1 MADSF
6 LDSTFTNLSSP
17 LDASPSKMWPIH
29 ACHGGSLALWAP
41 CFCEA
46 SSLLES
52 SQGSE
57 ESSQVS

>member
-6 LDSTFTNLSSP
+6 VDSTFINLSSL
-17 LDASPSKMWPIH
+17 LDAGPSRRWPIH
-29 ACHGGSLALWAP
+29 ACRDGSLALWAP
-41 CFCEA
+41 CSCEA

-57 ESSQVS
+57 ESNQVS